1 MWSRNVRSTLS
12 RAGAWLTLGAG
23 LALVSAGCMGEV
35 ERMVELAPQPVPEA
49 TLLVTPT
56 SLALRAE
63 RLEPLQSGASYTVWA
78 QTEDGAQRLGTLLA
92 DGALEAAWDDL
103 DFSWSEVQAV
113 LVYREAEASPAAP
126 SEALRFRF
134 ETNGLTGSWSSE
146 FAPLPQVQV
155 SAMRGMARMSGSMM
169 DVSVEGLPEAPAGMG
184 WAVWVLWPAEEGD
197 DGVVP
202 AACAGD
208 AEAEGSAAGGHD
220 EAPAADGGGEGA
232 EGEFGCWGMAHAMG
246 DLDGE
251 GFRGRGMG
259 RMGAE
264 AREVLVTLEDELGVE
279 DVSPLV
285 VLRGAV
291 RVPRIE
297 RRAAGGG
304 H

>member
-1 MWSRNVRSTLS
+1 MWSRYVRSTLS
-12 RAGAWLTLGAG
+12 RAGAWLALGGG
-23 LALVSAGCMGEV
+23 LALTSAGCMGEV

-49 TLLVTPT
+49 TLLVTAT
-56 SLALRAE
+56 SVSLQAE

-78 QTEDGAQRLGTLLA
+78 QTGDGARVLGTLSA

-103 DFSWSEVQAV
+103 DFSWSDVQAV
-113 LVYREAEASPAAP
+113 LVSREAEASPAAP

-134 ETNGLTGSWSSE
+134 ETSGLTGSWSSE
-146 FAPLPQVQV
+146 FAPLPQAKV
-155 SAMRGMARMSGSMM
+155 SEMRGMARMSGSMM
-169 DVSVEGLPEAPAGMG
+169 DVSVEGLPEAPSGMG
-184 WAVWVLWPAEEGD
+184 WAVWVLWPAEEGEE
-197 DGVVP
+197 GAVP
-202 AACAGD
+202 AACG
-208 AEAEGSAAGGHD
+208 GGGHD
-220 EAPAADGGGEGA
+220 EGTSGSGHDEGPAADGGGEGA
-232 EGEFGCWGMAHAMG
+232 EGELGCWGMPRAMG

-251 GFRGRGMG
+251 GFHGRGMG